1 MTTVPRRLAVL
12 FLLALT
18 GVLTMLGAV
27 IGRAAGTVALIA
39 YVAAMVVLL
48 LVATIAAKRWVR
60 AQRRA
65 AGHTCAC
72 CTGTIHDP
80 VQVI

>member
-1 MTTVPRRLAVL
+1 MTPVPRRLAVL
-12 FLLALT
+12 FLLASS
-18 GVLTMLGAV
+18 GVLMMLGAV
-27 IGRAAGTVALIA
+27 IGRVLGIAAVLA
-39 YVAAMVVLL
+39 YVVVVAALL

-65 AGHTCAC
+65 AGHTCSC

-80 VQVI
+80 IQVI